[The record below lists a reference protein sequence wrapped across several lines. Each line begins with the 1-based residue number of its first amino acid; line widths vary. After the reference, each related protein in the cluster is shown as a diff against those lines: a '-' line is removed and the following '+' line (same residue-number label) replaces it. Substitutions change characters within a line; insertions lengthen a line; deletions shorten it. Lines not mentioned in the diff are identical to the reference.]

1 MQQKETISHLLI
13 VDDDRRIRELLRH
26 YLVDHGFNVTTAH
39 NTSDARYKMDI
50 FIFDLL
56 ILDVMMPGEDGFMFT
71 KRIRESSIIPILLLT
86 AKGES
91 EDRISGLELGADD
104 YLLKPFEPRELLLR
118 VKSIMR
124 RNSILNKQ
132 TQDGLK
138 LGDFYFDF
146 TRGELRKGE
155 QLVKMTSTELSL
167 LRRFT
172 EQPNTT
178 ISRYA
183 LCDAVGVNER
193 SIDVQVIRLR
203 RKIEPDP
210 SSPRYLQTVWGEGY
224 VLVPD

>member
-1 MQQKETISHLLI
+1 MSEDSHILVI
-13 VDDDRRIRELLRH
+13 DDDTRLRDLLRR
-26 YLVDHGFNVTTAH
+26 YLSDNGFVVSTASSAEEGRILLE
-39 NTSDARYKMDI
+39 NLK
-50 FIFDLL
+50 FDMI

-203 RKIEPDP
+203 RKIESDP